1 MQPSPSPSPTHN
13 IISFLIYTNAMD
25 NIHLS
30 VLRDPPV
37 GCVAMCAYP
46 PESTFEL
53 SVLPIVCVVV
63 CVAMCV
69 GWYAEIRSILSFCAK
84 EMVEHDWC
92 WCHRSSFNTQSIG
105 TGEQQDCRLNV
116 WRRWWCV
123 VDVTHAYRNEST
135 KDMPDVTAIFSVC

>member
-53 SVLPIVCVVV
+53 SVLPIVCVVDV
-63 CVAMCV
+63 CVCGNV
-69 GWYAEIRSILSFCAK
+69 
-84 EMVEHDWC
+84 
-92 WCHRSSFNTQSIG
+92 
-105 TGEQQDCRLNV
+105 CRLICRNS
-116 WRRWWCV
+116 
-123 VDVTHAYRNEST
+123 VDFIVLCERDGRARLMLVS
-135 KDMPDVTAIFSVC
+135 